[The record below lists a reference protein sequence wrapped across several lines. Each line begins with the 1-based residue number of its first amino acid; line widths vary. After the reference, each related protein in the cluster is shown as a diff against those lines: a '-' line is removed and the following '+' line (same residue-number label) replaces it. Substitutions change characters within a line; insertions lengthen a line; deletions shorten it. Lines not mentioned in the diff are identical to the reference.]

1 VARIDKQRLQRLA
14 HLFDTAV
21 ELPTGARAAFIDTEA
36 DDDPA
41 LRDELLRLLDR
52 DERLVSARTVS
63 VVDRLATELP
73 DLVAERDWRGA
84 HVGHYEL
91 AEEIGRGG
99 MGRVYRARRI
109 DGAFDREV
117 AVKLVARDALNPAL
131 LRRFSTERAV
141 LAALDHPGICRLLD
155 AGSADDGTPWVAMD
169 LIRGAPITT
178 WCDAR
183 RLDLA
188 DRVALF
194 RQVLAAVSHAHRNL
208 VVHRDIKPSN
218 VLVDDGGQ
226 PHLLD
231 FGIAKPLH
239 TAEPGNATATAERYF
254 TLTHAAP
261 EQWRGGP
268 VTVACDV
275 YALGVLL
282 HELLAGAPPF
292 EFRDLTPGRIE
303 TLILDTPAPPPSR
316 TAGERG
322 DASAQARGAAGSEAL
337 RRALRGDLDAIVQKA
352 LRKEPLARY
361 ASVEQLD
368 ADLAAWLQNRPVAA
382 RGGHGWYRARKFVGR
397 HRWAVAGATAVAM
410 TVLAATLVVATQSV
424 EVRRERDRAERS
436 LALLR
441 SAFHAADPA
450 RSAGAD
456 LSARQIMEAARRD
469 LSALQDTQP
478 ELYVEL
484 AATIADV
491 EIDLGLSEDAASLAG
506 NALAM
511 GTGDRAIRRQLA
523 LLKARADTRAGRLDD
538 AEAALAVYRDGGDA
552 DTPEYLYARG
562 MLATQQRRYDAA
574 RADLTSAIDATR
586 AVAATD
592 TLAFR
597 ARLELAQLLRRQN
610 QLPEALAL
618 LDATLSG
625 LLAPL
630 QADHPH
636 RTLTRMRRIDLLRQ
650 LGRVDEAIA
659 EARASAT
666 IVEQAYGRTS
676 PVYASALRALGL
688 ALSTARDPAAIS
700 AFGEAVEIYREQLGP
715 DHAITLRE
723 QFNLAM
729 ELGKHAGTGDAADKL
744 FGQTIS
750 AAGRTFGA
758 RSETLAF
765 FRAGQAESLL
775 RRTRP
780 AEALAALLA
789 IPDGVFASAPPDAV
803 ASLRA
808 AHAQACTGEIQSA
821 TCEAGAARLASAGS
835 AR

>member
-1 VARIDKQRLQRLA
+1 MDKHRLQRLA

-21 ELPTGARAAFIDTEA
+21 ELPTAARAAFIDAEA
-36 DDDPA
+36 GDDA
-41 LRDELLRLLDR
+41 TLRAELSRLLAR
-52 DERLVSARTVS
+52 DERLASARTVS
-63 VVDRLATELP
+63 VVDRLASELP
-73 DLVAERDWRGA
+73 DLVAERDWRGVR
-84 HVGHYEL
+84 VGQYQL
-91 AEEIGRGG
+91 DEEIGRGG
-99 MGRVYRARRI
+99 MGRVYRARRV

-131 LRRFSTERAV
+131 LKRFSTERAV

-155 AGSADDGTPWVAMD
+155 AGAADDGTPWVAMD

-188 DRVALF
+188 GRVALF
-194 RQVLAAVSHAHRNL
+194 RKVLAAASHAHRNL

-218 VLVDDGGQ
+218 VLVDDDGQ

-239 TAEPGNATATAERYF
+239 SAEPGNPTATAERYF

-292 EFRDLTPGRIE
+292 EFRDLSPGRIE
-303 TLILDTPAPPPSR
+303 ALILDTPAPPPSR
-316 TAGERG
+316 TAGERD
-322 DASAQARGAAGSEAL
+322 DAGARARGLADSDAL
-337 RRALRGDLDAIVQKA
+337 RRALRGDLDAIVQRA
-352 LRKEPLARY
+352 LRKEADARY
-361 ASVEQLD
+361 TSVEQFD
-368 ADLAAWLQNRPVAA
+368 ADLAAWLEGRPVAA

-397 HRWAVAGATAVAM
+397 HRWAVAGAVTVAA
-410 TVLAATLVVATQSV
+410 TVLAATLVVAAQSV
-424 EVRRERDRAERS
+424 AVRHERDRAERS

-469 LSALQDTQP
+469 LAAMRSSQP

-491 EIDLGLSEDAASLAG
+491 ELDLGLSENAASLAG
-506 NALAM
+506 SALAI
-511 GTGDRAIRRQLA
+511 GVGDHAVRRQLA
-523 LLKARADTRAGRLDD
+523 LLRARADTRAGRLDD
-538 AEAALAVYRDGGDA
+538 AEAALAEYRADGGA
-552 DTPEYLYARG
+552 DTPEFRFARG
-562 MLATQQRRYDAA
+562 MLATQQRRYDDA
-574 RADLTSAIDATR
+574 RKDLEHAVEATAG
-586 AVAATD
+586 AVATD

-597 ARLELAQLLRRQN
+597 ARLELAQLLRREN
-610 QLPEALAL
+610 RLPQALAL

-625 LLAPL
+625 LLDPL
-630 QADHPH
+630 ADDHPH
-636 RTLTRMRRIDLLRQ
+636 RTLTRLRRIDLLRQ
-650 LGRVDEAIA
+650 LGRVDEAIN
-659 EARASAT
+659 EARSAAT
-666 IVEQAYGRTS
+666 IIERAYGRAS

-688 ALSTARDPAAIS
+688 ALSSAADPAAIA
-700 AFGEAVEIYREQLGP
+700 AFTEAVDIYREQLGAE
-715 DHAITLRE
+715 HAITLRE

-729 ELGKHAGTGDAADKL
+729 ELGKQAATGAEADAWFARTMAGAVE
-744 FGQTIS
+744 
-750 AAGRTFGA
+750 TFGA
-758 RSETLAF
+758 DSETLAY
-765 FRAGQAESLL
+765 FRSGQAVSLMN
-775 RRTRP
+775 RGQP
-780 AEALAALLA
+780 AAALAALLA
-789 IPDGVFASAPPDAV
+789 IPDAVFAGAPPDAITT
-803 ASLRA
+803 LRA
-808 AHAQACTGEIQSA
+808 AYAQVCREVAASPACV
-821 TCEAGAARLASAGS
+821 AGAARLGAGVVPP
-835 AR
+835 